1 MAAEIDWDEIGTLY
15 SSAYLAP
22 HEVRTDPL
30 WILVTTARQGHESPL
45 ETMHIVMSS
54 GARYEPEGIAALA
67 LRPDRKG
74 FP

>member
-1 MAAEIDWDEIGTLY
+1 MAAKIDWDEIGTLF

-22 HEVRTDPL
+22 NEVRTDPL
-30 WILVTTARQGHESPL
+30 WTLVTTARQGHEPPL

-54 GARYEPEGIAALA
+54 GARYEPRDIAALA
-67 LRPDRKG
+67 CRPDRKG